1 MRNDSARLRDMLKAV
16 EAIRRQTRDGRA
28 AFDNNELIRVWVLH
42 HLQIIG
48 EAASRLDPQGEAARA
63 LPLRS
68 IIGMRNLLV
77 HGYFQVDDD
86 LVWTVVERDLGTLE
100 TVLRTLGAA

>member
-1 MRNDSARLRDMLKAV
+1 MLRAV
-16 EAIRRQTRDGRA
+16 EAIRRQTLEGRTS
-28 AFDNNELIRVWVLH
+28 FDENELIRVWVLH

-68 IIGMRNLLV
+68 IVGMRNLLV

-86 LVWTVVERDLGTLE
+86 LVWTVVERDLTPLE
-100 TVLRTLGAA
+100 AILRRLGAA